1 MKDVV
6 LYGNLT
12 YDKVFFNRGSYNTVG
27 GIANIWES
35 LRSFDSSIS
44 VGVQPCAI
52 GEAIILVDE
61 DTCERASKPNLI
73 VRSLPDVSVPAKWH
87 HIAYLNSIN
96 HKVKKTIKFVEE
108 LSSIGGI
115 VSADI
120 CDSQPI
126 PFECLDKIDVLFAGE
141 GDFIGDPQK
150 IANKVK
156 NVFIYHSP
164 IKTIVYFRGDKVANL
179 EVEEFVNNIN
189 VLGAGDKFA
198 AKIIGHIVK
207 YNGFKLD
214 IDTIVKSITEAQL
227 NLSKEFKE
235 QK

>member
-12 YDKVFFNRGSYNTVG
+12 YDKVFSNHGSYNTVG

-61 DTCERASKPNLI
+61 DACERASKPNMI
-73 VRSLPDVSVPAKWH
+73 VRSLPDVPVPARWH
-87 HIAYLNSIN
+87 HVAYLNSIN
-96 HKVKKTIKFVEE
+96 HNVKKTISFIKE
-108 LSSIGGI
+108 LSSFEGI
-115 VSADI
+115 ISADI
-120 CDSQPI
+120 CDSEPV
-126 PFECLDKIDVLFAGE
+126 PFECLDKIDILFAGE
-141 GDFIGDPQK
+141 GDFIGSPEK
-150 IANKVK
+150 IAKQVK
-156 NVFIYHSP
+156 GAFIYHSP
-164 IKTIVYFRGDKVANL
+164 EKTKLYFKGTEKVFP
-179 EVEEFVNNIN
+179 VEKFVDNVN

-198 AKIIGHIVK
+198 ARVIGYMGKNHDFGFDINGIGSAIIA
-207 YNGFKLD
+207 
-214 IDTIVKSITEAQL
+214 SQRS
-227 NLSKEFKE
+227 LSKEFKE